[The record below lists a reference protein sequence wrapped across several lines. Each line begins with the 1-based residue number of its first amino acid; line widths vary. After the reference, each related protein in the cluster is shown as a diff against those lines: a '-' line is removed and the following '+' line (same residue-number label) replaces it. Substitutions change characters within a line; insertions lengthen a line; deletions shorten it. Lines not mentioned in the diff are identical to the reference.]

1 MTKSDQVA
9 LKPLELV
16 FRRIW
21 KSLEKQL
28 QEELSEQFWWEL
40 KRPQRTQIPVRKVD
54 SEGWLH
60 EVSDGNQDS
69 TGK

>member
-28 QEELSEQFWWEL
+28 QEELSEQF
-40 KRPQRTQIPVRKVD
+40 
-54 SEGWLH
+54 
-60 EVSDGNQDS
+60 
-69 TGK
+69 